1 MLRKAAR
8 DNIVL
13 DYSNLYDKFFVPHGE
28 CNKKVTAARLP
39 YFDGDYW
46 SDAAQIIVK
55 KVGLESGG
63 SQKVKR
69 QITKRTAKAMGH
81 NTPSDVT
88 KDILVMQEVCSVLLF
103 MLISTN
109 FIDLYM

>member
-8 DNIVL
+8 DNIVV

-28 CNKKVTAARLP
+28 CNTKVTAARLP

-55 KVGLESGG
+55 KVGGG

-81 NTPSDVT
+81 NTPSDVM
-88 KDILVMQEVCSVLLF
+88 KDILVMQEVCSVLFF

-109 FIDLYM
+109 FIDLCM